1 MSKAKKKGLF
11 AFLLALLA
19 SAIVS
24 GTLLLS
30 PATVNAAAGAET
42 AEDGTVT
49 ISGVSNG
56 NELFSA
62 VREGGTA
69 GQPLVIRFAENT
81 NMEFTAGDNGNLYYQ
96 DESGQMLHLGA
107 GNFVIYDELT
117 TASSITLDLNGGS
130 ITLDTQSIKSL
141 DVRGVDL
148 TIMNGAIKGTAS
160 ENLAT
165 SDSDI
170 TLENVDI
177 TFNYEP
183 AATPSGGAAVVTTAN
198 LTLADVN
205 FTLNGT
211 GATAYTAEGT
221 VTNAVAKVGD
231 TYYTDVKTAI
241 ESATDGQTVTL
252 TDNATL
258 SGVTYV
264 RAKNV
269 TFDLGNYTLTIPEGF
284 DDKVYDDEGKITGA
298 GIAVKVYGS
307 LTLAGGENGR
317 IDATKAPET
326 TNPLAAQ
333 PGGVITVNSGT
344 IEVDT
349 NSEACIFA
357 SQGALSP

>member
-24 GTLLLS
+24 GALLLS
-30 PATVNAAAGAET
+30 PATVNAATGAET

-62 VREGGTA
+62 IREEGTA

-96 DESGQMLHLGA
+96 DESGQMQHLGA

-177 TFNYEP
+177 TFNYKP

-211 GATAYTAEGT
+211 GATAYPAEGT

-231 TYYTDVKTAI
+231 TYYSDVKTAI
-241 ESATDGQTVTL
+241 ESATDGQTVEL
-252 TDNATL
+252 TDNAAI
-258 SGVTYV
+258 SEVVFVY
-264 RAKNV
+264 AANV
-269 TFDLGNYTLTIPEGF
+269 TLDLGEYTLTIPKNF
-284 DDKVYDDEGKITGA
+284 QDKLYDD
-298 GIAVKVYGS
+298 
-307 LTLAGGENGR
+307 
-317 IDATKAPET
+317 
-326 TNPLAAQ
+326 
-333 PGGVITVNSGT
+333 
-344 IEVDT
+344 
-349 NSEACIFA
+349 
-357 SQGALSP
+357 QG

>member
-1 MSKAKKKGLF
+1 MTQAKKKGLF

-24 GTLLLS
+24 GALLLS
-30 PATVNAAAGAET
+30 PATANAAAGTET
-42 AEDGTVT
+42 ADDGTVT
-49 ISGVSNG
+49 ISNVRYG

-62 VREGGTA
+62 VTKGGTA

-96 DESGQMLHLGA
+96 DESGQMQHLGA

-177 TFNYEP
+177 TFNYTPEAT
-183 AATPSGGAAVVTTAN
+183 AAGGAAVKTSGTLTLAGVRFTLNGDGAKEYEAADVKEYSAKAGGAYYETLSAAVSAAKAGETVTLLEDVAEDITVAAGAN
-198 LTLADVN
+198 LTLDLAGN
-205 FTLNGT
+205 
-211 GATAYTAEGT
+211 
-221 VTNAVAKVGD
+221 
-231 TYYTDVKTAI
+231 
-241 ESATDGQTVTL
+241 TL
-252 TDNATL
+252 TSVNSHA
-258 SGVTYV
+258 
-264 RAKNV
+264 
-269 TFDLGNYTLTIPEGF
+269 
-284 DDKVYDDEGKITGA
+284 
-298 GIAVKVYGS
+298 IA
-307 LTLAGGENGR
+307 
-317 IDATKAPET
+317 
-326 TNPLAAQ
+326 
-333 PGGVITVNSGT
+333 NSGT
-344 IEVDT
+344 LTVTGEGSVVAAT
-349 NSEACIFA
+349 QNKAA
-357 SQGALSP
+357 V